1 MATPMHDSDLAGH
14 PGAVA
19 HQATDDHGEDHGHD
33 DRAYDDSVPLGPIDV
48 FAWGAGILGIA
59 LGLSVALAF
68 ALSTGMI

>member
-1 MATPMHDSDLAGH
+1 MTAPTDDSDLPGH
-14 PGAVA
+14 PAAVA
-19 HQATDDHGEDHGHD
+19 HQATDDHGEDQGHD
-33 DRAYDDSVPLGPIDV
+33 DHAHDDSVPLGPIDV